1 MKRTALSSRLLASIC
16 LALLAGCATPPPHQN
31 RSYVT
36 LLASPDGSVGKV
48 LISGP
53 RGQQVIDQAH
63 YAALL
68 DGSTPAAPSDDVR
81 FQKDFDVAITARPQ
95 LPEHFFLYFESGG
108 TQLTAASLALI
119 PQILKEPE
127 ERATADMSI
136 IGHSDT
142 VGNADLN
149 DALSLKRAQVVAD
162 LLKSRGLKVD
172 ALTVES
178 HGKRNLLV
186 PTPDQTPE
194 PRNRRVEVSIR

>member
-186 PTPDQTPE
+186 PTPDQSPE

>member
-81 FQKDFDVAITARPQ
+81 FQ
-95 LPEHFFLYFESGG
+95 
-108 TQLTAASLALI
+108 
-119 PQILKEPE
+119 
-127 ERATADMSI
+127 
-136 IGHSDT
+136 
-142 VGNADLN
+142 
-149 DALSLKRAQVVAD
+149 
-162 LLKSRGLKVD
+162 
-172 ALTVES
+172 
-178 HGKRNLLV
+178 
-186 PTPDQTPE
+186 
-194 PRNRRVEVSIR
+194 